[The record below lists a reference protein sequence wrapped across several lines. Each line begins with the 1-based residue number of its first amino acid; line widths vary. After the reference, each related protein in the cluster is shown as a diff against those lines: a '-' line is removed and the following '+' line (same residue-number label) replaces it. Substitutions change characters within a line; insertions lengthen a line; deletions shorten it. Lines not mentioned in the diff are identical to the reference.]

1 MAAQLESMG
10 RPAEAR
16 LLLEES
22 FAAHQRNLGNDDEQ
36 TLVAEAYLAV
46 SLAKSELREE
56 ARVYFEHA
64 YKVRVVQTLGREH
77 QLTLW
82 TARWL
87 ASVE

>member
-1 MAAQLESMG
+1 MG

-46 SLAKSELREE
+46 GVWRSRLCVE

-64 YKVRVVQTLGREH
+64 YKVRVEDT
-77 QLTLW
+77 W
-82 TARWL
+82 P
-87 ASVE
+87 